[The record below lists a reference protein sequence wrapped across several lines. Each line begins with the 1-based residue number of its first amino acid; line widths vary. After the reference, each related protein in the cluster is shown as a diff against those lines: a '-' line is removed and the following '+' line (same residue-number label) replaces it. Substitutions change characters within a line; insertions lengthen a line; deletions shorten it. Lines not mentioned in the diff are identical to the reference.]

1 MNNELEKILKE
12 VVSILIKILLQ
23 YFPEWVRT
31 TMKNLSQEGQQALG
45 IRFDPG
51 TPEYE
56 ALVLTTQL
64 QCLVLWMFKQMQGK
78 ICSVCVDISVIILA
92 L

>member
-1 MNNELEKILKE
+1 
-12 VVSILIKILLQ
+12 
-23 YFPEWVRT
+23 
-31 TMKNLSQEGQQALG
+31 MKNLSQEGQQALG

-64 QCLVLWMFKQMQGK
+64 QCLL
-78 ICSVCVDISVIILA
+78 L
-92 L
+92 